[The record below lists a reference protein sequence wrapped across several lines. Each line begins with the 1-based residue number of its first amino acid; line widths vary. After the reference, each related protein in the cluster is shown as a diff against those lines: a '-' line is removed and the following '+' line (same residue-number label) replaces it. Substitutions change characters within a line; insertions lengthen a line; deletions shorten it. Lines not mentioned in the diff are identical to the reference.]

1 MVTDI
6 NRNPALAVNFLLE
19 IPLAKELN
27 YFVQTV
33 DVPGLTMAGVE
44 TPYRNVQANVPS
56 NRIDYD
62 QLNLTFIVDENW
74 ANWNYVFEWMKRI
87 RTGNSAISDTMTDIT
102 LNLVNSNK
110 NLNKIM
116 VFRGAYPT
124 LLGTLPLDSTVVDSN
139 PLVCSLSFRYQDFEL
154 RNGT

>member
-1 MVTDI
+1 MVMDI

>member
-87 RTGNSAISDTMTDIT
+87 RTGNSAISDTMSDIT

>member
-124 LLGTLPLDSTVVDSN
+124 LLGALPLDSTVVDSN

>member
-44 TPYRNVQANVPS
+44 SPYRNVQANVPS

-87 RTGNSAISDTMTDIT
+87 RTGNSAISDTMSDIT

>member
-87 RTGNSAISDTMTDIT
+87 RTGNSAISDTMTDVT

-116 VFRGAYPT
+116 IFRGAYPT

-154 RNGT
+154 RNGI

>member
-62 QLNLTFIVDENW
+62 QLNLAFIVDENW

-124 LLGTLPLDSTVVDSN
+124 LLGSLPLDSTVVDSN

-154 RNGT
+154 RDGT

>member
-1 MVTDI
+1 MTDI
-6 NRNPALAVNFLLE
+6 NRNPALGVNFLLE
-19 IPLAKELN
+19 IPQAKELN
-27 YFVQTV
+27 YFIQTV
-33 DVPGLTMAGVE
+33 DVPGLTMAGVD
-44 TPYRNVQANVPS
+44 TPFKNVQASVPS
-56 NRIDYD
+56 NRIDFD
-62 QLNLTFIVDENW
+62 QLNLTFIVDEGW

-154 RNGT
+154 RNGI

>member
-62 QLNLTFIVDENW
+62 QLNLAFIVDENW

-154 RNGT
+154 RDGT

>member
-62 QLNLTFIVDENW
+62 QLNLAFIVDENW

>member
-74 ANWNYVFEWMKRI
+74 ANWNYVFEWMKRV
-87 RTGNSAISDTMTDIT
+87 RTGKSPISDTMSDIT

-110 NLNKIM
+110 NLNKLL

-154 RNGT
+154 RDGT